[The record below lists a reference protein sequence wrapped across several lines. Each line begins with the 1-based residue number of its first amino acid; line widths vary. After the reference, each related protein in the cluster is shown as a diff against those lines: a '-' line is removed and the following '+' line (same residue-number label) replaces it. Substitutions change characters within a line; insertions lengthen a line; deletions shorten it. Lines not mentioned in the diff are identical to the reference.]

1 MQAGTLVESDVMAY
15 TSRVLVN
22 GIQRPTVSWS
32 VDRELSGDLPAQV
45 VAASG
50 ITQATGSVEW
60 AGEKDLDDG
69 ARNPWNSST
78 GWIPAKGDRV
88 EIYAGDGVTEWKQF
102 HGLIDKSTGSIRGG
116 YQSNLIDDY
125 DKTSVGVSHAPLL
138 RIMPPAEAGGPY
150 RGIGLNSSYFA
161 DMAMRASGFF
171 ATPKREAY
179 AALSVPC
186 QGSMWAEA
194 GLMTVGGPLLG
205 TSSHH
210 SLNAAPWGWAVGNF
224 SNTYA
229 PAIQR
234 PASDPI
240 QISMMVSPLN
250 AGFTFVRAVFGTSFL
265 QLSVNGSG
273 LVSVNVSGTSVLSFT
288 LTGGGIIQVLVKNE
302 VATLRS
308 SNGQSVTAP
317 VTFARATVM
326 GEILTNGEVNA
337 RIAGIQVS
345 HPAVSSQEFAAL
357 GHVGTARLDF
367 SDVTLS
373 GIMDASR
380 TIENISAGELLQDIG
395 EGTLTAMWID
405 ELGVMQWV
413 SSSALRTRAHVRTVT
428 TLNDILSLDWE
439 DSLLGARSKV
449 TVTGFQPAISVGR
462 TCSRLVWRGSGDELS
477 STEVSEEIIEPEAD
491 MEWVMP
497 DETLTVLGSGS
508 WATYNLRNGSVA
520 GVFYTSSGDT
530 ISSTGLATSIAMAR
544 LNLRQLKIRHVAG
557 TFPADV
563 TAVLGTSPTDPALW
577 TRNRDVNLP
586 VIRTFGKSQ
595 WPEVRVT
602 PVAAGGVGPELVH
615 EAGVWTNE
623 STGTERLDRLAT
635 FIAGQTSVPKPT
647 ITGLEITYDPRL
659 QLGDVIK
666 IDSPDLMG
674 VSSTALIVG
683 ISNSAGGS
691 FTQSLSVRI
700 VTATSTFQ
708 TFAEFNAAMPGSKV
722 TFQQW
727 DALGPKP
734 QTFAGFNAN
743 I

>member
-1 MQAGTLVESDVMAY
+1 MQAGTLVTSDVMAY

-22 GIQRPTVSWS
+22 GVQRPALSWS

-50 ITQATGSVEW
+50 LTQATGNVEW
-60 AGEKDLDDG
+60 ATEADLHDG
-69 ARNPWNSST
+69 AVNPWNKST

-88 EIYAGDGVTEWKQF
+88 EIYAGDSVTEWKQF
-102 HGLIDKSTGSIRGG
+102 HGVIGRTTGSIGNG
-116 YQSNLIDDY
+116 FQSTLIDDY
-125 DKTSVGVSHAPLL
+125 DKLSVEVSHLPLL
-138 RIMPPAEAGGPY
+138 RIMPPAVAGGPY

-161 DMAMRASGFF
+161 DFALRAAGFYV
-171 ATPKREAY
+171 TPKREAN
-179 AALSVPC
+179 AALSVPA
-186 QGSMWAEA
+186 QGSMWPEA
-194 GLMTVGGPLLG
+194 GTMLTGAPFDGVG
-205 TSSHH
+205 SHQ
-210 SLNAAPWGWAVGNF
+210 SLHGAPWGWSVSNF
-224 SNTYA
+224 LYTYSPGA
-229 PAIQR
+229 TR

-240 QISMMVSPLN
+240 QISMMVAPDS
-250 AGFTFVRAVFGTSFL
+250 AGFTTVRAVFGTSHL
-265 QLSVNGSG
+265 QLSISGAGLVTANVNGT
-273 LVSVNVSGTSVLSFT
+273 NILSFT

-308 SNGQSVTAP
+308 SNGQSVTIP
-317 VTFARATVM
+317 VSFARATVM
-326 GEILTNGEVNA
+326 GEIQVSGSALTRV
-337 RIAGIQVS
+337 AGIQVS
-345 HPAVSSQEFAAL
+345 HPTLASLEFAAL
-357 GHVGTARLDF
+357 SHIGSARLDF
-367 SDVTLS
+367 SDTTLS

-380 TIENISAGELLQDIG
+380 TIENTTAGDLLQEIS
-395 EGTLTAMWID
+395 EATLTGMWID
-405 ELGVMQWV
+405 ELGVMQWA
-413 SSSALRTRAHVRTVT
+413 SSPGLRKRASVRTVT

-449 TVTGFQPAISVGR
+449 TVSGFSPAISVGR
-462 TCSRLVWRGSGDELS
+462 TCSRLVWRGSGDEIGS
-477 STEVSEEIIEPEAD
+477 GEIVEDIAEPEGD
-491 MEWVMP
+491 VEWVQP
-497 DETLTVLGSGS
+497 DTTLTVIGTGS
-508 WATYNLRNGSVA
+508 WATYNARNESLA
-520 GVFYTSSGDT
+520 GVFYTSSGET
-530 ISSTGLATSIAMAR
+530 ISSAGLNTSIAMAR

-623 STGTERLDRLAT
+623 STGTDRLDRLAT

-666 IDSPDLMG
+666 IYSPDLMG
-674 VSSTALIVG
+674 VSITALIVG

-708 TFAEFNAAMPGSKV
+708 TFEEFNASMPGSKV

-734 QTFAGFNAN
+734 QTFAGFNTN